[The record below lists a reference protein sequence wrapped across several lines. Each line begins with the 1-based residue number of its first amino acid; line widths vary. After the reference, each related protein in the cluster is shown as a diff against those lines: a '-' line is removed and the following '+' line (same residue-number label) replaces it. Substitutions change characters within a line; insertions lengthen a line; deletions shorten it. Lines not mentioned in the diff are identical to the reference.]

1 MKRTSRI
8 LVIGG
13 SGFIGTHVV
22 SQLAARGLRVVVP
35 TRHRERARHLIV
47 LPTVDVIETRLGSAD
62 ALDGL
67 ISGCDAVINL
77 VGVLHGQPGGPKDPF
92 GVEFRRAHVDLPE
105 AIVQAC
111 QRAGVRRL
119 VHVSALGVNDDP
131 AVSGPSRYLRSKAA
145 GEAHIRQSADLDWT
159 IFRPSVVFGA
169 DDAFLN
175 LFASMQRK
183 LPLVPLAR
191 PQAKFQPIWVEDLAR
206 AIVNV
211 IDRPTTFGKTYDLVG
226 PQVFTLRELVGMA
239 GTWGGH
245 PRPIIG
251 LPSGIDRM
259 VAGIMEMAPVPPMT
273 IDNLDSMSIDNVSSQ
288 ALSPELGITPSSLQ
302 TIGPAMFA
310 GGNER
315 RYGQWREQAHR

>member
-1 MKRTSRI
+1 MKKTSRI
-8 LVIGG
+8 LVLGG

-22 SQLAARGLRVVVP
+22 SQLTARGLRVVVP

-47 LPTVDVIETRLGSAD
+47 LPTIDVIETRLSSAG
-62 ALDGL
+62 ALDDL

-77 VGVLHGQPGGPKDPF
+77 VGVLQSQPGGLDDPF
-92 GVEFRRAHVDLPE
+92 GAEFRRAHVDLPE
-105 AIVQAC
+105 AIVRAC
-111 QRAGVRRL
+111 QRVAVRRFI
-119 VHVSALGVNDDP
+119 HVSALGVSDDP
-131 AVSGPSRYLRSKAA
+131 AVRGPSRYLRSKAA

-159 IFRPSVVFGA
+159 ILRPSVVFGA

-175 LFASMQRK
+175 LFASMQRR

-206 AIVNV
+206 AIVNL
-211 IDRPTTFGKTYDLVG
+211 IDNPITFGKTYDLVG
-226 PQVFTLRELVGMA
+226 PEVFTLRQLVGMA
-239 GTWGGH
+239 GTWSGH

-251 LPSGIDRM
+251 LPSGIDRL
-259 VAGIMEMAPVPPMT
+259 VAGIMEMAPAPPMT
-273 IDNLDSMSIDNVSSQ
+273 IDNLDSMSIDNVSNHP
-288 ALSPELGITPSSLQ
+288 LSPELGISPSSLQ
-302 TIGPAMFA
+302 TIGPAMFG